1 MNSPPQSAQVNVLSD
16 SATGQPPWKWLLYAG
31 LNMLVY
37 EAMSETLWVQPA
49 DTFSIYTLVL
59 VIATG
64 LIHACT

>member
-37 EAMSETLWVQPA
+37 EAMSETIWCSLPIRFQYIRW
-49 DTFSIYTLVL
+49 Y
-59 VIATG
+59 
-64 LIHACT
+64 

>member
-37 EAMSETLWVQPA
+37 EAMSETLWHSLPIRFQY
-49 DTFSIYTLVL
+49 IRWY
-59 VIATG
+59 
-64 LIHACT
+64 

>member
-37 EAMSETLWVQPA
+37 EAMSETLWYSLPIRFQY
-49 DTFSIYTLVL
+49 IRWY
-59 VIATG
+59 
-64 LIHACT
+64 